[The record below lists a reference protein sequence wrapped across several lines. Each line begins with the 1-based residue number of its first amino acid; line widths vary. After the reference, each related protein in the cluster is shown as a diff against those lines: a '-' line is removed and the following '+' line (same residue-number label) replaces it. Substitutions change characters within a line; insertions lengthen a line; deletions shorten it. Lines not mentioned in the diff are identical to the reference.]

1 MLLHT
6 NNTVDIFRGK
16 TKADMGIDVYIY
28 EQSDTQDAMSGVE
41 WAQNEL
47 RLLTVYTDI
56 RNRDRLVDT
65 TGRVYVVKKV
75 KTRTSLLDTFLEVQ
89 VRQEND

>member
-6 NNTVDIFRGK
+6 NNTVDLYRNK
-16 TKADMGIDVYIY
+16 AKADMGIDVYIY
-28 EQSDTQDAMSGVE
+28 EQSDTQDAMSWVE

>member
-6 NNTVDIFRGK
+6 NNTVDIFRNK

-65 TGRVYVVKKV
+65 KGRVYVVKKV